1 MIEGT
6 IEREDTQLKNL
17 KKANTQ
23 TEQQTQD
30 QVEKRDASTAVD
42 QRTIKDVTNKRS
54 GRVKHRDDTD
64 KMMNYDRR
72 QCRGA
77 LENGDRLKMKQQ
89 ERKVGKGAGMEADR

>member
-1 MIEGT
+1 MKVANDKVHTKSINQGKNEDKKRNVIEGT

-17 KKANTQ
+17 KKASTQ
-23 TEQQTQD
+23 TVQQTQD
-30 QVEKRDASTAVD
+30 QVEKRYASTAID

-72 QCRGA
+72 Q
-77 LENGDRLKMKQQ
+77 
-89 ERKVGKGAGMEADR
+89 